1 MGRWR
6 LFALPWIRVDIP
18 GFSFLLNNILLF
30 LIENSGS
37 DSLYKVE
44 TSHSLVAIKR
54 SIRRWLQRLVINK
67 MLTIHTDGSCLG
79 NPGPGGWAAISVRF
93 KVCGGDLLT
102 TNNKME
108 IRAAIEGLEKAIEFG
123 ENNVKIVTDSNYV
136 KDGIT
141 KWIKNWEKKNWK
153 TSTGSD
159 VKNQYLWK
167 KLLEVSKKFLTL
179 EWEWVRAHNGDPHNE
194 AVDTLA
200 RKTAELISDR

>member
-1 MGRWR
+1 
-6 LFALPWIRVDIP
+6 
-18 GFSFLLNNILLF
+18 
-30 LIENSGS
+30 
-37 DSLYKVE
+37 
-44 TSHSLVAIKR
+44 
-54 SIRRWLQRLVINK
+54 

-79 NPGPGGWAAISVRF
+79 NPGPGGWAAISDRF

-123 ENNVKIVTDSNYV
+123 ENNVKIFTDSNYV

-179 EWEWVRAHNGDPHNE
+179 EWEWVKAHNGDPHNE